1 MNKLLL
7 AVLGA
12 SLCACASTSPQQER
26 LGSIAATP
34 LKDFNLS
41 DTTIPPIL
49 LQAKAKPYAAP
60 LDQACPK
67 LMDEVS
73 QLDEVLGPDLDAP
86 EAPEESKTARA
97 TQAVS
102 NAAMGAV
109 QRTVEGAIP
118 FRGWVRKLS
127 GAERQSREVAAAI
140 AAGTVRRGF
149 LKGVALAHSC
159 APLPV
164 KASVVAR

>member
-7 AVLGA
+7 ALIA
-12 SLCACASTSPQQER
+12 AALSACAAPQTEK

-41 DTTIPPIL
+41 DTTIPPLL
-49 LQAKAKPYAAP
+49 LQAKASPYAAP
-60 LDQACPK
+60 ADQACPK
-67 LMDEVS
+67 LMAEVS
-73 QLDEVLGPDLDAP
+73 AFDEVLGPDLDAP
-86 EAPEESKTARA
+86 EGPEESRTARA
-97 TQAVS
+97 AHAVN
-102 NAAMGAV
+102 NAALGAV

-127 GAERQSREVAAAI
+127 GAERQSRDVAAAI

-149 LKGVALAHSC
+149 LKGMAAAHNC
-159 APLPV
+159 APLPP
-164 KASVVAR
+164 KASVATR

>member
-7 AVLGA
+7 AVLGIA
-12 SLCACASTSPQQER
+12 LCGCAATSPQQER

-41 DTTIPPIL
+41 ATTIPPIL

-60 LDQACPK
+60 LDRACPK

-97 TQAVS
+97 THAVG

-149 LKGVALAHSC
+149 LKGVALAHNC
-159 APLPV
+159 APLPA
-164 KASVVAR
+164 KPSVVTR